1 MRDLGGCIVCVFVC
15 VCSVC
20 CRWALD
26 KICSFIIQLKI
37 AEVISEKADIN
48 KTKRPMDKQ
57 SRVET
62 HEKKGDQKI

>member
-1 MRDLGGCIVCVFVC
+1 M
-15 VCSVC
+15 
-20 CRWALD
+20 D